1 MDERTERMEGG
12 LDGGLGLFGLGLFLL
27 SIALLYAR
35 EAFGLAWLLL
45 AMSLISMGF
54 AMSETPRRRD
64 IALGIGAVCIVA
76 AIVSWIAAVTW
87 WWVVATAV
95 FGVAYLVL
103 WAEFRFPYFQHVP
116 QEAMG
121 PGTHPMRRFRLRR
134 H

>member
-1 MDERTERMEGG
+1 MDA
-12 LDGGLGLFGLGLFLL
+12 GLGLFGLGLFLL

-35 EAFGLAWLLL
+35 TAFGLAWALL
-45 AMSLISMGF
+45 AMSLVSMGF

-64 IALGIGAVCIVA
+64 IALGIGVACVVA
-76 AIVSWIAAVTW
+76 AVASLATGVAW
-87 WWVVATAV
+87 WWVVATGV

-116 QEAMG
+116 QQAA
-121 PGTHPMRRFRLRR
+121 GTTPHHARRFFRLRR

>member
-1 MDERTERMEGG
+1 M
-12 LDGGLGLFGLGLFLL
+12 DGGLGLFGLGLFLL

-54 AMSETPRRRD
+54 AMSESPRRRE
-64 IALGIGAVCIVA
+64 IALGIGVVCVVA
-76 AIVSWIAAVTW
+76 ALVSLAFAVSWYW
-87 WWVVATAV
+87 EVATAV

-103 WAEFRFPYFQHVP
+103 WAEFRFPFFQHVP
-116 QEAMG
+116 QEAAG
-121 PGTHPMRRFRLRR
+121 PDTHPTRRFRLRR